1 MNHRRPLSRLNS
13 KPKLK
18 TRESLPSSYS
28 SPKLSRLQQCFRDA
42 RSKSLPPPGVSDRV
56 VQTSAIHSCNS
67 VHFGYGQFRSQVTSS
82 CTSTYTA
89 IPRTSEKQ
97 KWEIN
102 PKGRVKLCCTTIPF
116 RFRRRENGM
125 QTIEILLI
133 TSRRKHDW
141 VLPHG
146 GWDADETRYQCA
158 MRETLEEA
166 GAEGSIIA
174 TFGSYMRSSPKGYN
188 TRTHIFIM
196 NITNLRECWSEMKF
210 RKRKWV
216 DLGMLVRNLDSVFKR
231 QFILN
236 TWRRLIQCANTNRPE
251 SRSTVQNIYD
261 AFCQMWQLFEIRHVP
276 LALVPRGAKTPVPWH
291 DHALIQHWLDNH
303 FPIATTVRGQP
314 NVSAKTVHYKRPWSY
329 FVVQR
334 DGKIIEYIDRIRPVE
349 RARGQLLS
357 LLRRQAMRSHRRTF
371 REIMF
376 KFLWVLTIH
385 GELLVT
391 EEYTRSHEDRYTNHG
406 DLVPASLSDYA
417 SKNASKN
424 EEKSYNIVQNVDIQG
439 KYRGIARMGGELV
452 VSARSHTWLMNN
464 ISGFSLARITPQ
476 CRQIPSKR
484 ALQTSDAYIQNLKY
498 KSLVVLR
505 EYLGRFI
512 RNMDQVILLSGDIAG
527 QNLKDGLNLRVRN
540 ESGICQVKRCKI
552 SMADLLEVYF
562 KRFLSL
568 RGRSVVAT
576 RSRLRLVLN

>member
-1 MNHRRPLSRLNS
+1 MIHHRPLPRLNTEL
-13 KPKLK
+13 KLK
-18 TRESLPSSYS
+18 ARDSLPSSYS
-28 SPKLSRLQQCFRDA
+28 SPKLSLLQQCFEDA
-42 RSKSLPPPGVSDRV
+42 RSKSLPPGGSDGGS
-56 VQTSAIHSCNS
+56 QPTASHSTRGI
-67 VHFGYGQFRSQVTSS
+67 HFGYGQFRSQVPSS
-82 CTSTYTA
+82 CPSTSTA
-89 IPRTSEKQ
+89 ITSRTSEKQ

-102 PKGRVKLCCTTIPF
+102 PKGKVKLCCSTIPF
-116 RFRRRENGM
+116 RFRKRENGT
-125 QTIEILLI
+125 QTIEVLLI

-146 GWDADETRYQCA
+146 GWDADETKYQCA
-158 MRETLEEA
+158 IRETLEEA

-174 TFGSYMRSSPKGYN
+174 TFGSYMRISRKGYH
-188 TRTHIFIM
+188 TRTYIFIM

-210 RKRKWV
+210 RKRRWV
-216 DLGMLVRNLDSVFKR
+216 DLGMLVKNLDSVFKR
-231 QFILN
+231 EFILN
-236 TWRRLIQCANTNRPE
+236 TWRRLIKCANTNCPE

-261 AFCQMWQLFEIRHVP
+261 AFCQMKQLFEMRHVP

-291 DHALIQHWLDNH
+291 DHALTQHWLDNH
-303 FPIATTVRGQP
+303 FPLATTVRGQP
-314 NVSAKTVHYKRPWSY
+314 NVSAKKTVHYKRPWSY

-357 LLRRQAMRSHRRTF
+357 LLRKQAMRSRRRTYS
-371 REIMF
+371 EIMF

-391 EEYTRSHEDRYTNHG
+391 EEYTRSHEDRYSNHG

-424 EEKSYNIVQNVDIQG
+424 EVKSHNIVQNVDIQG
-439 KYRGIARMGGELV
+439 NYRGIARMGGELV
-452 VSARSHTWLMNN
+452 VSTRSHTWLMNN

-476 CRQIPSKR
+476 CRNIPSKR
-484 ALQTSDAYIQNLKY
+484 ALKTSDAYINNLKY
-498 KSLVVLR
+498 DSLVVLR

-527 QNLKDGLNLRVRN
+527 QNLKDGLNLRIKT
-540 ESGICQVKRCKI
+540 ESGICRVKRCKI

-568 RGRSVVAT
+568 RGRNLVPT
-576 RSRLRLVLN
+576 RSHERLF